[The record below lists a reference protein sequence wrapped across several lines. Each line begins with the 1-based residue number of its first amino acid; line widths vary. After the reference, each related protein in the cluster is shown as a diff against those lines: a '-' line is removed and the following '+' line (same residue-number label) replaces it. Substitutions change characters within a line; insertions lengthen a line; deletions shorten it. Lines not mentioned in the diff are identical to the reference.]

1 MSSPFKRI
9 KYQPPERYQDH
20 DRIGYGESVSMI
32 ADLINSSNNRGEL
45 RRKVDNHVRYA
56 LKKGVLRTSYPGGFT
71 FSAIAR
77 WANKRYGENNP
88 DMKRMHHA
96 VVVKPGGI
104 LGKGAAGTSK
114 VFASIDDYKED
125 NQELSAWVRFTVNN
139 DNEIVV
145 LSVRT
150 DNERLERYVKAKL
163 NYHNIAGTG
172 LQSGG
177 TYEVPIRFTS

>member
-1 MSSPFKRI
+1 MPAALVFLIKELHSSII
-9 KYQPPERYQDH
+9 KTNNVMRKF
-20 DRIGYGESVSMI
+20 SVLSV
-32 ADLINSSNNRGEL
+32 AA
-45 RRKVDNHVRYA
+45 A
-56 LKKGVLRTSYPGGFT
+56 LL
-71 FSAIAR
+71 FSANALATEGTTEPIAPETKVC
-77 WANKRYGENNP
+77 AKIGDILKDNNI
-88 DMKRMHHA
+88 
-96 VVVKPGGI
+96 V
-104 LGKGAAGTSK
+104 L
-114 VFASIDDYKED
+114 ED

>member
-32 ADLINSSNNRGEL
+32 TDLISSSNNRGEL

-71 FSAIAR
+71 FSKIAR

-88 DMKRMHHA
+88 DMKRMHHG
-96 VVVKPGGI
+96 VVVKPGGV

-125 NQELSAWVRFTVNN
+125 NQELRDELIREQTKVAQLESEIERDRPFTETGEKVRLGGKKGGN
-139 DNEIVV
+139 
-145 LSVRT
+145 SP
-150 DNERLERYVKAKL
+150 K
-163 NYHNIAGTG
+163 NY
-172 LQSGG
+172 
-177 TYEVPIRFTS
+177 